1 MYCFPLSPSTH
12 NLYPSNCSSS
22 PHFLSPRPLKNQA
35 KDLIFASRK
44 NNGFCSSAKRVSI
57 SLINSGNQPKDSI
70 FTSRLKTKRV
80 SFSRISL
87 GDELKDSSFTSRLN
101 CGFCSAAKRVSFSGI
116 SLGNGDRLVNVRCTG
131 ESIEENGNEFYIR
144 RCVEI
149 ARKAV
154 GHTSPNP
161 MVGCVIV
168 KDGKIVG
175 EGFHPKAGQPHAE
188 VFALRDAGDLAANA
202 TAFVSLEPCNHYGR
216 TPPCT
221 EALIKA
227 KVKKVVVGMVD
238 PNPIVASTGVSRLRD
253 AGIEVITGVEEELCR
268 KLNEAYIH
276 QMLTG
281 KPFVTLRYSL
291 SVDGDLSDQL
301 GAEVMESGGY
311 YSQLLQEYDAV
322 VVSSFLLS
330 TKYFLSSKEPGAKQP
345 LQIVLAKSSG
355 SLQLPTVSNDTSSR
369 TIIFSNKEITLELE
383 ARQKGIETVVLDRM
397 NLAAILEHCKRQ
409 GLCSVMLDLRG
420 TTADFAEILQEGFE
434 QNLFQKIIVE
444 VLPILGASNKD
455 PLKYMQQ
462 NRRLRNLTSRTLG
475 ESILLEGYF

>member
-1 MYCFPLSPSTH
+1 MKMYCCPILQGP
-12 NLYPSNCSSS
+12 YPSA
-22 PHFLSPRPLKNQA
+22 HFLSPNPRKNQP
-35 KDLIFASRK
+35 KELVFASK
-44 NNGFCSSAKRVSI
+44 TFFGFCNASKRVSI
-57 SLINSGNQPKDSI
+57 SLISLRNEPKESVS
-70 FTSRLKTKRV
+70 TSRLNYGFRPATKRV
-80 SFSRISL
+80 STSL
-87 GDELKDSSFTSRLN
+87 
-101 CGFCSAAKRVSFSGI
+101 A
-116 SLGNGDRLVNVRCTG
+116 SLGNGDHLVNVEHDDG
-131 ESIEENGNEFYIR
+131 FYIR

-188 VFALRDAGDLAANA
+188 VFALRDAGDLAENA

-268 KLNEAYIH
+268 KLIEAYIH

-291 SVDGDLSDQL
+291 SVDGNLSDQL

-311 YSQLLQEYDAV
+311 YSKLLQEYDAV
-322 VVSSFLLS
+322 VVSSSFLT
-330 TKYFLSSKEPGAKQP
+330 TKHSVLSSKEPGAKQP

-355 SLQLPTVSNDTSSR
+355 SLQLPAVTTTSSR
-369 TIIFSNKEITLELE
+369 TIIFSDEEILVDHE
-383 ARQKGIETVVLDRM
+383 ARQRAIETVVLDRM
-397 NLAAILEHCKRQ
+397 NLTAILEHCKCQ
-409 GLCSVMLDLRG
+409 GLCSVMLDLRVNS
-420 TTADFAEILQEGFE
+420 TEFEEILQEGLE
-434 QNLFQKIIVE
+434 QNLFQKVIVE
-444 VLPILGASNKD
+444 VLPILGASCKEAF
-455 PLKYMQQ
+455 KYMQQ
-462 NRRLRNLTSRTLG
+462 NRRLKSLTSRTLG

>member
-1 MYCFPLSPSTH
+1 
-12 NLYPSNCSSS
+12 
-22 PHFLSPRPLKNQA
+22 
-35 KDLIFASRK
+35 
-44 NNGFCSSAKRVSI
+44 
-57 SLINSGNQPKDSI
+57 
-70 FTSRLKTKRV
+70 
-80 SFSRISL
+80 
-87 GDELKDSSFTSRLN
+87 
-101 CGFCSAAKRVSFSGI
+101 
-116 SLGNGDRLVNVRCTG
+116 
-131 ESIEENGNEFYIR
+131 
-144 RCVEI
+144 
-149 ARKAV
+149 
-154 GHTSPNP
+154 

-188 VFALRDAGDLAANA
+188 VFALQDAGDLAENA

-291 SVDGDLSDQL
+291 SVDGDLLDQL
-301 GAEVMESGGY
+301 GTEVTESGGY
-311 YSQLLQEYDAV
+311 YSKLLQEYDAV
-322 VVSSFLLS
+322 VVTSFLLS
-330 TKYFLSSKEPGAKQP
+330 TKHSVLSSKEPGAKQP

-355 SLQLPTVSNDTSSR
+355 SLQLPAVTPISSK
-369 TIIFSNKEITLELE
+369 TIIFSDEEIVMELE
-383 ARQKGIETVVLDRM
+383 ASQRGIETVVLDRM
-397 NLAAILEHCKRQ
+397 NLTAILEHCKRQ

-420 TTADFAEILQEGFE
+420 NSAEFEEILQEGFE
-434 QNLFQKIIVE
+434 QNLFQKVIVE
-444 VLPILGASNKD
+444 VLPILGAGYKEAF
-455 PLKYMQQ
+455 KYMQQ
-462 NRRLRNLTSRTLG
+462 NRRLKNLTSRTLG